1 MTLSDVWTLG
11 VLNRLYP
18 LASGRVLIDGIDIS
32 MLPLRILR
40 ANVRVVSQEAFLISG
55 SLRQNLTMGKEEQE
69 EQEERGIAGGDGL
82 SGAFDD
88 VLWHCLRVV
97 GLEEKVRS
105 LPNALDFAVD
115 VAGQNFSVGERQL
128 ITLAR
133 VLVPSRPCSL
143 ADWAPPRI
151 LLCDEA
157 TANID
162 VLTDEKAGNNCLKF
176 FFVRHM

>member
-1 MTLSDVWTLG
+1 MD
-11 VLNRLYP
+11 RHQHA
-18 LASGRVLIDGIDIS
+18 ASPHL
-32 MLPLRILR
+32 LR

-143 ADWAPPRI
+143 QIGHLHEYSCVTKQLPTLTF
-151 LLCDEA
+151 LLMRRLG
-157 TANID
+157 TI
-162 VLTDEKAGNNCLKF
+162 V
-176 FFVRHM
+176 